1 MSSPSNSEKM
11 KKAEIDMSPE
21 AVEAR
26 LQEVVALNR
35 LCASL
40 MEAGKAAGLHDRSWD
55 ESPAGGDAGEPLLHE
70 R

>member
-1 MSSPSNSEKM
+1 M
-11 KKAEIDMSPE
+11 KKPEVDMSPE
-21 AVEAR
+21 AVERR

-40 MEAGKAAGLHDRSWD
+40 MEAGKAAGLHMRSWD
-55 ESPAGGDAGEPLLHE
+55 EASPAGDDAGEPLLHG

>member
-1 MSSPSNSEKM
+1 MSSPSNSTTTTPD
-11 KKAEIDMSPE
+11 IDMSPE
-21 AVEAR
+21 AVERR

-40 MEAGKAAGLHDRSWD
+40 MDAGKAAGLHDRVW
-55 ESPAGGDAGEPLLHE
+55 DAGPPAPATP

>member
-1 MSSPSNSEKM
+1 M

-40 MEAGKAAGLHDRSWD
+40 MEAGKAAGLHDKSWD
-55 ESPAGGDAGEPLLHE
+55 EPSPAGDDAGEPLLHG